1 MLPELKKIASPPA
14 AEGMPNV
21 DVSDNFA
28 EANVHSSKTMGSA
41 GRLSWLSKSLFGKG
55 TPAAYS
61 KITKAS
67 TVSFPGEDD
76 NTAQLPQPGRAGGM

>member
-1 MLPELKKIASPPA
+1 MLAELKNSIPKPSI
-14 AEGMPNV
+14 EGMPNV
-21 DVSDNFA
+21 DAPEPFA

-67 TVSFPGEDD
+67 TVSFPGEDE
-76 NTAQLPQPGRAGGM
+76 NTAQLPQPRGM

>member
-1 MLPELKKIASPPA
+1 MLKELKQITPPPA

-41 GRLSWLSKSLFGKG
+41 GRLSWLSRSLFGKS
-55 TPAAYS
+55 PAAYS
-61 KITKAS
+61 KITKSS
-67 TVSFPGEDD
+67 TVSFPGEDE
-76 NTAQLPQPGRAGGM
+76 NAAQLPQPGRM

>member
-1 MLPELKKIASPPA
+1 MLAELKNIASKPA

-61 KITKAS
+61 KMTRS
-67 TVSFPGEDD
+67 TTVAFPGEDE
-76 NTAQLPQPGRAGGM
+76 NTAQLPQPGRM

>member
-1 MLPELKKIASPPA
+1 MPTKELAGITPKPII
-14 AEGMPNV
+14 EGMPNV
-21 DVSDNFA
+21 DVNNEFA
-28 EANVHSSKTMGSA
+28 EANVHSGKTMGSA

-67 TVSFPGEDD
+67 TVSFPGEDE
-76 NTAQLPQPGRAGGM
+76 NTAQLPQPGRM

>member
-1 MLPELKKIASPPA
+1 MLPQLKKITPPPA

-28 EANVHSSKTMGSA
+28 EANVHSNKTMGSA
-41 GRLSWLSKSLFGKG
+41 GRLSWLSKSLFGKS
-55 TPAAYS
+55 PAAYS

-67 TVSFPGEDD
+67 TVSFPGEDE
-76 NTAQLPQPGRAGGM
+76 NTAQLPQPGRSGGM